1 VNELIVFAKA
11 PRAGFVKT
19 RLAQGSK
26 MAGGADGIG
35 DLEACHAYEMLLKVL
50 SKNLAG
56 IQNAV
61 VAHAPADARP
71 ELERFLPAHWDYRAQ
86 EGRDLGERLE
96 RAFEHSFG
104 SGARRVVIIGSDCP
118 EVSASDIECAWR
130 KLESADVVFGPAT
143 DGGYWLIGG
152 RAVHPNLFRAIA
164 WGSNLVLKQ
173 SLEITQR
180 LQLKTELL
188 RELADVDTPEDWA
201 RFKATLR
208 PRDCI
213 NRSE

>member
-19 RLAQGSK
+19 RLAQGSDDPRR
-26 MAGGADGIG
+26 AAGIG
-35 DLEACHAYEMLLKVL
+35 KLEACRAYETLLRAL
-50 SKNLAG
+50 SRNLAE

-71 ELERFLPAHWDYRAQ
+71 ELERFLPAHWEYRPQ
-86 EGRDLGERLE
+86 EGMDLGERLE
-96 RAFEHSFG
+96 RAFEQSFRN
-104 SGARRVVIIGSDCP
+104 GARRVVIIGSDCP
-118 EVSASDIECAWR
+118 EVVATDIECAWR
-130 KLESADVVFGPAT
+130 KLENADLVFGPAT
-143 DGGYWLIGG
+143 DGGYWLVGA
-152 RAVHPNLFRAIA
+152 RAVHPDLFRAIA
-164 WGSNLVLKQ
+164 WGSNRVLKQ
-173 SLEITQR
+173 SLEIAQR
-180 LQLKTELL
+180 LRLKTELL

-201 RFKATLR
+201 RFNATLQ